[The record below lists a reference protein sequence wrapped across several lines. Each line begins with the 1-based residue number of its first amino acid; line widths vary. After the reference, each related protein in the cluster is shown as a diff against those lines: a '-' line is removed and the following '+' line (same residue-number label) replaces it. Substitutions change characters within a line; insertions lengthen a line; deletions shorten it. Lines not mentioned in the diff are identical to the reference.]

1 MAVTKELYQFTEHKD
16 CFLSTTC
23 TMKKEIVCMSIEPS
37 PDFVKK
43 PAETPFHHRPVEI
56 EKFVD
61 HFLSTMCD
69 STRRQILELLAIPDS
84 SDQSLPLEMR
94 SGDIAKELR
103 LSPATISGHLKQ
115 LSDTG
120 LITERREG
128 NAIYYRLRNHVLVRT
143 FKELL
148 HALDNEHA
156 TRKH

>member
-1 MAVTKELYQFTEHKD
+1 MP
-16 CFLSTTC
+16 
-23 TMKKEIVCMSIEPS
+23 IEPS
-37 PDFVKK
+37 TDLTKTTT
-43 PAETPFHHRPVEI
+43 ETPFHHRPAEI

-84 SDQSLPLEMR
+84 SDQTPPIEMR
-94 SGDIAKELR
+94 SGDIAKELK

-115 LSDTG
+115 LSGAG
-120 LITERREG
+120 LITSRREG

-156 TRKH
+156 ARQH